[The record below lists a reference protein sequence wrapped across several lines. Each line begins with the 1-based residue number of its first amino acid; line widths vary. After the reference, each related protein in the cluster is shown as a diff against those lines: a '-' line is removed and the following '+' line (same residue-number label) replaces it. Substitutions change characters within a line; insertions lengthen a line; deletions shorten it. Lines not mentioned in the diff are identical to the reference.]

1 MKKINREKIKSSLIY
16 GIIGCLCYGL
26 GDWLMMYGDPTHTSN
41 LSFLTKGTA
50 NILQWRYSLSM
61 ALAYPGII
69 FYGIALFSLEDF
81 IYEEKNKKI
90 YHYLNIFGLTPWIS
104 LHLFF
109 IMILS
114 LFSWMNKNG
123 FSDQAIPVCEGLFS
137 QLSWIII
144 VSLIFM
150 IPVFIYWFYL
160 QIKGKTIFPKVYA
173 FTNVIFIFI
182 ILKIFQINIP
192 QSAFRLGFTNGLMS
206 ESMIIWFGIMLKFI
220 RSQRN
225 KI

>member
-1 MKKINREKIKSSLIY
+1 MKKINLEKIKSSLIY
-16 GIIGCLCYGL
+16 GIIGSLCYGL
-26 GDWLMMYGDPTHTSN
+26 GDWLMIYGNPTHTSN

-50 NILQWRYSLSM
+50 NISQWRYSLSM
-61 ALAYPGII
+61 TLAYPGII
-69 FYGIALFSLEDF
+69 FYGIALFSIEDF

-90 YHYLNIFGLTPWIS
+90 FHYLNIFGLTPWIS
-104 LHLFF
+104 VHLFF

-144 VSLIFM
+144 ISLIFM
-150 IPVFIYWFYL
+150 TPVFIYWFYL
-160 QIKGKTIFPKVYA
+160 QIKGKTIFPKAYA
-173 FTNVIFIFI
+173 FTNVIFILI

-192 QSAFRLGFTNGLMS
+192 QSAFRLGFSNGLTN
-206 ESMIIWFGIMLKFI
+206 ESMLIWFGIMLKFI
-220 RSQRN
+220 RNQRN

>member
-1 MKKINREKIKSSLIY
+1 
-16 GIIGCLCYGL
+16 
-26 GDWLMMYGDPTHTSN
+26 MMYGDPTHISN
-41 LSFLTKGTA
+41 LSWLTKGTS
-50 NILQWRYSLSM
+50 NIPQWRYSFSM
-61 ALAYPGII
+61 VLAYPGII
-69 FYGIALFSLEDF
+69 FYGIALFSLEGF
-81 IYEEKNKKI
+81 IYEDKYKKI

-123 FSDQAIPVCEGLFS
+123 FNDQAIPVCEGLYS

-144 VSLIFM
+144 VSEIFM

-160 QIKGKTIFPKVYA
+160 QIKGKTIFPKGYA

-220 RSQRN
+220 KSQRN
-225 KI
+225 NI